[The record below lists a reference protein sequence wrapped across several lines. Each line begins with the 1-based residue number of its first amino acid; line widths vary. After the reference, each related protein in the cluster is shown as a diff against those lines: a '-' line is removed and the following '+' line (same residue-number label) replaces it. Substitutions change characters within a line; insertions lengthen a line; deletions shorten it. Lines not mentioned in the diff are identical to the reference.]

1 MTSNKHDAEGLFR
14 AYGNPELK
22 KANPCPF
29 CKNTALSVGVVDAK
43 RMGRGHVWQV
53 YCAKCQ
59 CRGPAGDS
67 AQRAVAKWNSDFS
80 PLHSREI
87 VD

>member
-1 MTSNKHDAEGLFR
+1 MATNKQDPDELIR
-14 AYGNPELK
+14 AFGNPELK

-29 CKNTALSVGVVDAK
+29 CKSTALSVGVVDAK
-43 RMGRGHVWQV
+43 RLGKGNVWQV
-53 YCAKCQ
+53 HCSNCQ